1 MNRKNTAIFSIGII
15 ISFTIGYFIGDTTAI
30 NRTNSAINKNVTNTL
45 NSTSNSSSYSQNESK
60 NYKFGEEGKSGNWNI
75 KVLDSQEATTIQ
87 GGDNYNNKTTQQ
99 KFIIIKLQMTDID
112 STLHQYSTNE
122 FILRN
127 AKNKKQYSASL
138 EAMEAANQKETIYNK
153 NSDFFGVY
161 DDISPNTPK
170 QTYVVFEVPKDF
182 NIADGVLVHGTSS
195 ADLAGYYIK

>member
-1 MNRKNTAIFSIGII
+1 MNRKNIAIFSIGII
-15 ISFTIGYFIGDTTAI
+15 ISFTIGYFVGDTTAI
-30 NRTNSAINKNVTNTL
+30 NRTNSTINKNVTNTL
-45 NSTSNSSSYSQNESK
+45 NSTSNSPSYFQNESK

-87 GGDNYNNKTTQQ
+87 GGDNYNNKATKQ

-112 STLHQYSTNE
+112 STLHQYATNE

-138 EAMEAANQKETIYNK
+138 EAMDAANQKETIYNK

-182 NIADGVLVHGTSS
+182 NVADGVLIHGTSNS
-195 ADLAGYYIK
+195 DLAGYYIK